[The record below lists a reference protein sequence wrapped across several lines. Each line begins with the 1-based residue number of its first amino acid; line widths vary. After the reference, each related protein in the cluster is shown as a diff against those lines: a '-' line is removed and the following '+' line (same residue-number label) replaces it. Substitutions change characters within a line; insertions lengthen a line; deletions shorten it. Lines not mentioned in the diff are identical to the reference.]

1 MSRGFASSRIALLS
15 ALLFACFAGLGTR
28 LVWLHVI
35 DRDAIL
41 RPVARARPMLIP
53 ETARRGDILDS
64 RGARLATSRS
74 EVVLGVDP
82 HSLLPKDRRKWPEL
96 AALLDMREAELE
108 EKFTPRYAAPAA
120 EVPAVPKAVV
130 RATVDG
136 EADAD
141 DADGAA
147 APALTFDF
155 SPRVAAAESAAG
167 TDEEVDPTA
176 DPRQPRPILWVKLR
190 GDVPES
196 LHERIKRLNIQGVYG
211 RRVYRRVYP
220 SNQLGSHVIGFLNRE
235 QQAVTGLEA
244 YADFY
249 LRGQQ
254 GWRLGE
260 RDGRN
265 RELPQ
270 FAVREVPRFDGYN
283 VKLSID
289 AIVQDIVEQ
298 ELAAVGAKF
307 RPAKASIIVSDTDG
321 FILAMANYPTFNP
334 NEYNKVPKEEE
345 ARLKNVAVTDVY
357 EPGSVFKIVPAAAAL
372 EEHLVTTGTVIDCGV
387 DRVTLGGRVL
397 KLPAEDH
404 AMGRLSVAE
413 VISHSSNRGA
423 AQLGMMLGDERLH
436 RYATAFGFGRRLGF
450 PFGEARGTLHPY
462 RKWYPIDITRIPMG
476 HTVSATVL
484 QMHQAMSVIA
494 SGGVLLRPQIIRQVT
509 SPSGDVVY
517 AYDRA
522 ELGRAVSP
530 ETAAAVARMLIGVT
544 QKGGTAPNAAIEGFD
559 VAGKTG
565 TSQKIIGGRY
575 SNQHHVGSFV
585 GFFPAQ
591 RPRVVISVVVDDADR
606 TAAGGNAYGRV
617 VAAPSFKRIGE
628 RLIPIL
634 GIRPN
639 GESAVPRLLA
649 RNDGGRR

>member
-1 MSRGFASSRIALLS
+1 MSRGFASHRIAFLGVT
-15 ALLFACFAGLGTR
+15 LFACFAGLGVR
-28 LVWLHVI
+28 LVWLHVV
-35 DRDAIL
+35 DRDSIL
-41 RPVARARPMLIP
+41 RPVVRARPMLIP
-53 ETARRGDILDS
+53 ETARRGDILDA

-74 EVVLGVDP
+74 EIVLGVDP
-82 HSLLPKDRRKWPEL
+82 HSLVPKDRRKWPEL
-96 AALLDMREAELE
+96 AALIGMPEDELR
-108 EKFTPRYAAPAA
+108 EKFTPRYAPPAGEAPAPRT
-120 EVPAVPKAVV
+120 VMKPA
-130 RATVDG
+130 
-136 EADAD
+136 AD
-141 DADGAA
+141 DDDDG
-147 APALTFDF
+147 APALAFDF
-155 SPRVAAAESAAG
+155 SPRATPPADSVGHEEE
-167 TDEEVDPTA
+167 TDPAA
-176 DPRQPRPILWVKLR
+176 DPREPRPILWVKLR
-190 GDVPES
+190 DDVPES
-196 LHERIKRLNIQGVYG
+196 LHETIRRLNIQGVYG

-220 SNQLGSHVIGFLNRE
+220 SSQLGSHIIGFVNRE
-235 QQAVTGLEA
+235 QQAAAGLEA

-283 VKLSID
+283 VRLSID
-289 AIVQDIVEQ
+289 STVQDIVEQ
-298 ELAAVGAKF
+298 ELAALAAKF

-321 FILAMANYPTFNP
+321 FILAMANHPTFNP
-334 NEYNKVPKEEE
+334 NEYNKVPKDEE
-345 ARLKNVAVTDVY
+345 ARMKNIAVTDVY

-372 EEHLVTTGTVIDCGV
+372 EERLVSARTVIDCGV
-387 DRVTLGGRVL
+387 DRATYNGRVL

-413 VISHSSNRGA
+413 IISHSSNRGA
-423 AQLGMMLGDERLH
+423 AQLGMLLGEERLH
-436 RYATAFGFGRRLGF
+436 RYASAFGFGTRLGF
-450 PFGEARGTLHPY
+450 PTGEVRGTLHPF

-476 HTVSATVL
+476 HTVSSTVL

-494 SGGVLLRPQIIRQVT
+494 SGGVLLRPQIIRQIT
-509 SPSGDVVY
+509 SATGDVVY

-522 ELGRAVSP
+522 EIGRAVSP
-530 ETAAAVARMLIGVT
+530 ETAAEVARMLIGVT
-544 QKGGTAPNAAIEGFD
+544 RQGGTAPNAAIEGFD

-565 TSQKIIGGRY
+565 TSQKIIDGRY
-575 SNQHHVGSFV
+575 SNRHHVGSFV

-606 TAAGGNAYGRV
+606 TAAGGNGYGRV

-634 GIRPN
+634 GIRPG
-639 GESAVPRLLA
+639 GEPAVPRLLA

>member
-1 MSRGFASSRIALLS
+1 
-15 ALLFACFAGLGTR
+15 
-28 LVWLHVI
+28 V
-35 DRDAIL
+35 
-41 RPVARARPMLIP
+41 
-53 ETARRGDILDS
+53 
-64 RGARLATSRS
+64 
-74 EVVLGVDP
+74 
-82 HSLLPKDRRKWPEL
+82 
-96 AALLDMREAELE
+96 
-108 EKFTPRYAAPAA
+108 
-120 EVPAVPKAVV
+120 
-130 RATVDG
+130 
-136 EADAD
+136 
-141 DADGAA
+141 
-147 APALTFDF
+147 
-155 SPRVAAAESAAG
+155 
-167 TDEEVDPTA
+167 
-176 DPRQPRPILWVKLR
+176 
-190 GDVPES
+190 
-196 LHERIKRLNIQGVYG
+196 
-211 RRVYRRVYP
+211 
-220 SNQLGSHVIGFLNRE
+220 NRE
-235 QQAVTGLEA
+235 QQAAAGLES

-283 VKLSID
+283 VRLSID
-289 AIVQDIVEQ
+289 STVQDIVEQ
-298 ELAAVGAKF
+298 ELAALAAKF

-321 FILAMANYPTFNP
+321 FILAMANHPTFNP

-345 ARLKNVAVTDVY
+345 ARMKNIAVTDVY

-372 EEHLVTTGTVIDCGV
+372 EERLVSARTVIDCGV
-387 DRVTLGGRVL
+387 DRATYNGRVL

-413 VISHSSNRGA
+413 IISHSSNRGA
-423 AQLGMMLGDERLH
+423 AQLGMLLGEERLH
-436 RYATAFGFGRRLGF
+436 RYASAFGFGTRLGF
-450 PFGEARGTLHPY
+450 PTGEVRGTLHPF

-476 HTVSATVL
+476 HTVSSTVL

-494 SGGVLLRPQIIRQVT
+494 SGGVLLRPQIIRQIT
-509 SPSGDVVY
+509 SATGDVVY

-522 ELGRAVSP
+522 EIGRAVSP
-530 ETAAAVARMLIGVT
+530 ETAAEVARMLIGVT
-544 QKGGTAPNAAIEGFD
+544 RQGGTAPNAAIEGFD

-565 TSQKIIGGRY
+565 TSQKIIDGRY
-575 SNQHHVGSFV
+575 SNRHHVGSFV

-606 TAAGGNAYGRV
+606 TAAGGNGYGRV

-634 GIRPN
+634 GIRPG
-639 GESAVPRLLA
+639 GEPAVPRLLA

>member
-1 MSRGFASSRIALLS
+1 MSRGFSSSYRIVLLGS
-15 ALLFACFAGLGTR
+15 VLFACFAGLGTR
-28 LVWLHVI
+28 LVWVHVI
-35 DRDAIL
+35 DREAIL
-41 RPVARARPMLIP
+41 RPVVRARPMLIP
-53 ETARRGDILDS
+53 ETARRGDILDA

-74 EVVLGVDP
+74 EIVLGVDP
-82 HSLLPKDRRKWPEL
+82 HSLLAKDRRKWPEL
-96 AALLDMREAELE
+96 AALIGMPEEELR
-108 EKFTPRYAAPAA
+108 EKFTPRYAAPVA
-120 EVPAVPKAVV
+120 EAPAPGPVV
-130 RATVDG
+130 HVSADG
-136 EADAD
+136 DADAADAD
-141 DADGAA
+141 
-147 APALTFDF
+147 APAPGLTFDF
-155 SPRVAAAESAAG
+155 SPRAAAAPAAA
-167 TDEEVDPTA
+167 DEETDPSA

-190 GDVPES
+190 DDVPES
-196 LHERIKRLNIQGVYG
+196 LHERIRKLNVQGVYG

-220 SNQLGSHVIGFLNRE
+220 SNQLGAHVVGFVNRE

-289 AIVQDIVEQ
+289 SIVQDIVEQ
-298 ELAAVGAKF
+298 ELAALAAKF
-307 RPAKASIIVSDTDG
+307 RPAKASIIVSDADG
-321 FILAMANYPTFNP
+321 FILAMANHPTFNP

-372 EEHLVTTGTVIDCGV
+372 EERLVTAATVIDCGI
-387 DRVTLGGRVL
+387 DRVTRGGRVL
-397 KLPAEDH
+397 RLPAEDH
-404 AMGRLSVAE
+404 AMGRLNVAE
-413 VISHSSNRGA
+413 VMSHSSNRGA
-423 AQLGMMLGDERLH
+423 AQLGMMLGEERLH
-436 RYATAFGFGRRLGF
+436 RYATAFGFGTRLGF
-450 PFGEARGTLHPY
+450 PFGEVRGTLHPH

-494 SGGVLLRPQIIRQVT
+494 SSGVLLRPQVIRQIT
-509 SPSGDVVY
+509 SAAGDVVY

-522 ELGRAVSP
+522 EIGRVVSP
-530 ETAAAVARMLIGVT
+530 ETAAAVGRMLVGVT

-585 GFFPAQ
+585 GYFPAQ

-606 TAAGGNAYGRV
+606 AATGGNAYGRV

-634 GIRPN
+634 GIRPG
-639 GESAVPRLLA
+639 GESTVPRLLA
-649 RNDGGRR
+649 RSEGGRR

>member
-1 MSRGFASSRIALLS
+1 MSRGFASQRVAFLG
-15 ALLFACFAGLGTR
+15 AALFACFTGLGVR
-28 LVWLHVI
+28 LVWLHVV

-41 RPVARARPMLIP
+41 RPVVRARPMLIP
-53 ETARRGDILDS
+53 ETARRGDILDA

-74 EVVLGVDP
+74 EIVLGVDP
-82 HSLLPKDRRKWPEL
+82 HSLIPKDRRKWPEL
-96 AALLDMREAELE
+96 AALIGMSEEELR
-108 EKFTPRYAAPAA
+108 EKFTPRYAPPAGEASVPRPAVKPAA
-120 EVPAVPKAVV
+120 DDEG
-130 RATVDG
+130 DG
-136 EADAD
+136 
-141 DADGAA
+141 
-147 APALTFDF
+147 APALTFDL
-155 SPRVAAAESAAG
+155 SPRALPAADAVG
-167 TDEEVDPTA
+167 HDEETDPSA
-176 DPRQPRPILWVKLR
+176 DPREPRPILWVKLR
-190 GDVPES
+190 DDVPES
-196 LHERIKRLNIQGVYG
+196 LHETIRRLNIQGVYG

-220 SNQLGSHVIGFLNRE
+220 SNQLGSHVIGFVNRE
-235 QQAVTGLEA
+235 QQAAAGLES

-283 VKLSID
+283 VRLSID
-289 AIVQDIVEQ
+289 STVQDIVEQ
-298 ELAAVGAKF
+298 ELAALAAKF

-321 FILAMANYPTFNP
+321 FILAMANHPTFNP
-334 NEYNKVPKEEE
+334 NEYNKVPKDEE
-345 ARLKNVAVTDVY
+345 ARMKNIAVTDVY

-372 EEHLVTTGTVIDCGV
+372 EERLVSARTVIDCGV
-387 DRVTLGGRVL
+387 DRATYNGRVL

-423 AQLGMMLGDERLH
+423 AQLGMLLGEERLH
-436 RYATAFGFGRRLGF
+436 RYASAFGFGTRLGF
-450 PFGEARGTLHPY
+450 PTGEVRGTLHPF

-476 HTVSATVL
+476 HTVSSTVL

-494 SGGVLLRPQIIRQVT
+494 SGGVLLRPQIIRQIT
-509 SPSGDVVY
+509 SATGDVVY

-522 ELGRAVSP
+522 EIGRAVSP
-530 ETAAAVARMLIGVT
+530 ETAAEVARMLIGVT
-544 QKGGTAPNAAIEGFD
+544 RQGGTAPNAAIEGFD

-565 TSQKIIGGRY
+565 TSQKIIDGRY
-575 SNQHHVGSFV
+575 SNRHHVGSFV

-606 TAAGGNAYGRV
+606 TAAGGNGYGRV

-634 GIRPN
+634 GIRPG
-639 GESAVPRLLA
+639 GEPAVPRLLA

>member
-1 MSRGFASSRIALLS
+1 MSRGFTSNRIAVLGVT
-15 ALLFACFAGLGTR
+15 LFACFAGLGVR
-28 LVWLHVI
+28 LVWLHVV
-35 DRDAIL
+35 DRDSIL
-41 RPVARARPMLIP
+41 RPVVRARPMLIP
-53 ETARRGDILDS
+53 ETARRGDILDA

-74 EVVLGVDP
+74 EIVLGVDP
-82 HSLLPKDRRKWPEL
+82 HSLVPKDRRKWPEL
-96 AALLDMREAELE
+96 AALIGMPEDELR
-108 EKFTPRYAAPAA
+108 EKFTPRYAPPAGEAPA
-120 EVPAVPKAVV
+120 P
-130 RATVDG
+130 RTVMKL
-136 EADAD
+136 AAD
-141 DADGAA
+141 DDGDDN
-147 APALTFDF
+147 APALAFDF
-155 SPRVAAAESAAG
+155 SPRATPPADAVGHEEE
-167 TDEEVDPTA
+167 TDPAA
-176 DPRQPRPILWVKLR
+176 DPREPRPILWVKLR
-190 GDVPES
+190 DDVPES
-196 LHERIKRLNIQGVYG
+196 LHETIRRLNIQGVYG

-220 SNQLGSHVIGFLNRE
+220 SNQLGSHIIGFVNRE
-235 QQAVTGLEA
+235 QQAAAGLEA

-283 VKLSID
+283 VRLSID
-289 AIVQDIVEQ
+289 STVQDIVEQ
-298 ELAAVGAKF
+298 ELAALAAKF

-334 NEYNKVPKEEE
+334 NEYNKVPKDEE
-345 ARLKNVAVTDVY
+345 ARMKNIAVTDVY

-372 EEHLVTTGTVIDCGV
+372 EERLVSARTVIDCGV
-387 DRVTLGGRVL
+387 DRSTYNGRVL

-413 VISHSSNRGA
+413 IISHSSNRGA
-423 AQLGMMLGDERLH
+423 AQLGMMLGEERLH
-436 RYATAFGFGRRLGF
+436 RYASAFGFGTRLGF
-450 PFGEARGTLHPY
+450 PTGEVRGTLHPY
-462 RKWYPIDITRIPMG
+462 KKWYPIDITRIPMG
-476 HTVSATVL
+476 HTVSSTVL

-494 SGGVLLRPQIIRQVT
+494 SGGVLLRPQIIRQIT
-509 SPSGDVVY
+509 SPTGDIVY

-522 ELGRAVSP
+522 EIGRAVSP
-530 ETAAAVARMLIGVT
+530 ETAAEVARMLIGVT
-544 QKGGTAPNAAIEGFD
+544 KQGGTATNAAIEGFD

-565 TSQKIIGGRY
+565 TSQKIIDGRY
-575 SNQHHVGSFV
+575 SNRHHVGSFV

-606 TAAGGNAYGRV
+606 TAAGGNGYGRV

-634 GIRPN
+634 GIRPG

-649 RNDGGRR
+649 RNEGGRR

>member
-1 MSRGFASSRIALLS
+1 MSRGFASQRVAFLG
-15 ALLFACFAGLGTR
+15 AALFACFTGLGVR
-28 LVWLHVI
+28 LVWLHVV

-41 RPVARARPMLIP
+41 RPVVRARPMLIP
-53 ETARRGDILDS
+53 ETARRGDILDA

-74 EVVLGVDP
+74 EIVLGVDP
-82 HSLLPKDRRKWPEL
+82 HSLIPKDRRKWPEL
-96 AALLDMREAELE
+96 AALIGMSEEELR
-108 EKFTPRYAAPAA
+108 EKFTPRYAPPAGEAPVPRPAVKPAA
-120 EVPAVPKAVV
+120 DDEG
-130 RATVDG
+130 DG
-136 EADAD
+136 
-141 DADGAA
+141 
-147 APALTFDF
+147 APALTFDL
-155 SPRVAAAESAAG
+155 SPRALPAADAVG
-167 TDEEVDPTA
+167 HDEETDPSA
-176 DPRQPRPILWVKLR
+176 DPREPRPILWVKLR
-190 GDVPES
+190 DDVPES
-196 LHERIKRLNIQGVYG
+196 LHETIRRLNIQGVYG

-220 SNQLGSHVIGFLNRE
+220 SNQLGSHVIGFVNRE
-235 QQAVTGLEA
+235 QQAAAGLES

-283 VKLSID
+283 VRLSID
-289 AIVQDIVEQ
+289 STVQDIVEQ
-298 ELAAVGAKF
+298 ELAALAAKF

-321 FILAMANYPTFNP
+321 FILAMANHPTFNP
-334 NEYNKVPKEEE
+334 NEYNKVPKDEE
-345 ARLKNVAVTDVY
+345 ARMKNIAVTDVY

-372 EEHLVTTGTVIDCGV
+372 EERLVSARTVIDCGV
-387 DRVTLGGRVL
+387 DRATYNGRVL

-423 AQLGMMLGDERLH
+423 AQLGMLLGEERLH
-436 RYATAFGFGRRLGF
+436 RYASAFGFGTRLGF
-450 PFGEARGTLHPY
+450 PTGEVRGTLHPF

-476 HTVSATVL
+476 HTVSSTVL

-494 SGGVLLRPQIIRQVT
+494 SGGVLLRPQIIRQIT
-509 SPSGDVVY
+509 SATGDVVY

-522 ELGRAVSP
+522 EIGRAVSP
-530 ETAAAVARMLIGVT
+530 ETAAEVARMLIGVT
-544 QKGGTAPNAAIEGFD
+544 RQGGTAPNAAIEGFD

-565 TSQKIIGGRY
+565 TSQKIIDGRY
-575 SNQHHVGSFV
+575 SNRHHVGSFV

-606 TAAGGNAYGRV
+606 TAAGGNGYGRV

-634 GIRPN
+634 GVRPG
-639 GESAVPRLLA
+639 GEPAVPRLLA

>member
-1 MSRGFASSRIALLS
+1 MSRGFASHRIAFLGV
-15 ALLFACFAGLGTR
+15 ALFACFTGLGVR
-28 LVWLHVI
+28 LVWLHVV

-41 RPVARARPMLIP
+41 RPVVRARPMLIP
-53 ETARRGDILDS
+53 ETARRGDILDA

-74 EVVLGVDP
+74 EIVLGVDP
-82 HSLLPKDRRKWPEL
+82 HSLVPKDRRKWPEL
-96 AALLDMREAELE
+96 AALIGMPEDELR
-108 EKFTPRYAAPAA
+108 EKFTPRYAPPAG
-120 EVPAVPKAVV
+120 EPTTPRPVV
-130 RATVDG
+130 KPVV
-136 EADAD
+136 AD
-141 DADGAA
+141 DDGDG
-147 APALTFDF
+147 APALAFDL
-155 SPRVAAAESAAG
+155 SPRAADVNSSEEE
-167 TDEEVDPTA
+167 TDPSA
-176 DPRQPRPILWVKLR
+176 DPREPRPILWVKLR
-190 GDVPES
+190 DDVPES
-196 LHERIKRLNIQGVYG
+196 LHETIRRLNIQGVYG

-220 SNQLGSHVIGFLNRE
+220 SNQLGSHLIGFVNRE
-235 QQAVTGLEA
+235 QQAAAGLEA

-283 VKLSID
+283 VRLSID
-289 AIVQDIVEQ
+289 STVQDIVEQ
-298 ELAAVGAKF
+298 ELAALAAKF

-321 FILAMANYPTFNP
+321 FILAMANHPTFNP
-334 NEYNKVPKEEE
+334 NEYNKVPKDEE
-345 ARLKNVAVTDVY
+345 ARMKNIAVTDVY

-372 EEHLVTTGTVIDCGV
+372 EERLVSARTVIDCGV
-387 DRVTLGGRVL
+387 DRATYNGRVL

-423 AQLGMMLGDERLH
+423 AQLGMMLGEERLH
-436 RYATAFGFGRRLGF
+436 RYASAFGFGTRLGF
-450 PFGEARGTLHPY
+450 PTGEVRGMLHPY
-462 RKWYPIDITRIPMG
+462 KKWYPIDITRIPMG
-476 HTVSATVL
+476 HTVSSTVL

-494 SGGVLLRPQIIRQVT
+494 SGGVLLRPQIIRQIT
-509 SPSGDVVY
+509 SPTGDIVY

-522 ELGRAVSP
+522 EIGRAVSP
-530 ETAAAVARMLIGVT
+530 ETAAEVARMLIGVT
-544 QKGGTAPNAAIEGFD
+544 RQGGTAPNAAIEGFD

-565 TSQKIIGGRY
+565 TSQKIIDGRY
-575 SNQHHVGSFV
+575 SNRHHVGSFV

-606 TAAGGNAYGRV
+606 TAAGGNGYGRV

-634 GIRPN
+634 GIRPG

>member
-1 MSRGFASSRIALLS
+1 MSRGFASNRIALLGVV
-15 ALLFACFAGLGTR
+15 LFACFSGLGVR
-28 LVWLHVI
+28 LVWLHVV
-35 DRDAIL
+35 DREAIL
-41 RPVARARPMLIP
+41 RPVVRARPMLIP
-53 ETARRGDILDS
+53 EMARRGDILDS

-74 EVVLGVDP
+74 EIVLGVDP

-96 AALLDMREAELE
+96 AALIGMPEEEMR
-108 EKFTPRYAAPAA
+108 EKFTPRYAAPAPEA
-120 EVPAVPKAVV
+120 PPSRPVVKKVDDDDGDGVPAF
-130 RATVDG
+130 
-136 EADAD
+136 
-141 DADGAA
+141 
-147 APALTFDF
+147 TFDL
-155 SPRVAAAESAAG
+155 SPPAAAAENGAEEE
-167 TDEEVDPTA
+167 TDPSA

-190 GDVPES
+190 DDVPES
-196 LHERIKRLNIQGVYG
+196 LHEKIRRLNIQGVYG

-220 SNQLGSHVIGFLNRE
+220 SNQLGSHLIGFVNRE
-235 QQAVTGLEA
+235 QQAAAGLEA

-283 VKLSID
+283 VRLSID
-289 AIVQDIVEQ
+289 STVQDIVEQ
-298 ELAAVGAKF
+298 ELAALAGKF

-321 FILAMANYPTFNP
+321 FILAMANHPTFNP

-345 ARLKNVAVTDVY
+345 ARMKNVAVTDVY

-372 EEHLVTTGTVIDCGV
+372 EERLVSSRTVIDCSV
-387 DRVTLGGRVL
+387 DRVTYNGRAL

-413 VISHSSNRGA
+413 IISHSSNRGA
-423 AQLGMMLGDERLH
+423 AQLGMMLGEERLH
-436 RYATAFGFGRRLGF
+436 RYASAFGFGTRLGF
-450 PFGEARGTLHPY
+450 PTGEVRGTLHPH

-494 SGGVLLRPQIIRQVT
+494 TGGVLLRPQIIRQIT
-509 SPSGDVVY
+509 SPTGDVVY

-522 ELGRAVSP
+522 EIGRVVSP
-530 ETAAAVARMLIGVT
+530 ETAAEVARMLVGVT
-544 QKGGTAPNAAIEGFD
+544 LPGGTATNAAIEGFD

-565 TSQKIIGGRY
+565 TSQKIIDGRY
-575 SNQHHVGSFV
+575 SNRHHVGSFV

-606 TAAGGNAYGRV
+606 ASAGGNGYGRV

-634 GIRPN
+634 GIRP
-639 GESAVPRLLA
+639 GGGSGVPRLLA
-649 RNDGGRR
+649 RHEGGRR

>member
-1 MSRGFASSRIALLS
+1 MSRGFASNRIALLGVV
-15 ALLFACFAGLGTR
+15 LFACFSGLGVR
-28 LVWLHVI
+28 LVWLHVV
-35 DRDAIL
+35 DREAIL
-41 RPVARARPMLIP
+41 RPVVRARPMLIP
-53 ETARRGDILDS
+53 EMARRGDILDS

-74 EVVLGVDP
+74 EIVLGVDP

-96 AALLDMREAELE
+96 AALIGMPEEELR
-108 EKFTPRYAAPAA
+108 EKFTPRYAAPAPEA
-120 EVPAVPKAVV
+120 PAPRPVVKKVDDDDGDGVPAF
-130 RATVDG
+130 
-136 EADAD
+136 
-141 DADGAA
+141 
-147 APALTFDF
+147 TFDL
-155 SPRVAAAESAAG
+155 SPPAAAAEDG
-167 TDEEVDPTA
+167 VEEETDPSA

-190 GDVPES
+190 DDVPES
-196 LHERIKRLNIQGVYG
+196 LHEKIRRLNIQGVYG

-220 SNQLGSHVIGFLNRE
+220 SNQLGSHLIGFVNRE
-235 QQAVTGLEA
+235 QQAAAGLEA

-249 LRGQQ
+249 LCGQQ

-283 VKLSID
+283 VRLSID
-289 AIVQDIVEQ
+289 STVQDIVEQ
-298 ELAAVGAKF
+298 ELAALAGKF

-321 FILAMANYPTFNP
+321 FILAMANHPTFNP

-345 ARLKNVAVTDVY
+345 ARMKNVAVTDVY

-372 EEHLVTTGTVIDCGV
+372 EERLVSSRTVIDCSI
-387 DRVTLGGRVL
+387 DRVTYNGRAL

-413 VISHSSNRGA
+413 IISHSSNRGA
-423 AQLGMMLGDERLH
+423 AQLGMMLGEERLH
-436 RYATAFGFGRRLGF
+436 RYAGAFGFGTRLGF
-450 PFGEARGTLHPY
+450 PTGEVRGTLHPH

-494 SGGVLLRPQIIRQVT
+494 TGGVLLRPQIIRQIT
-509 SPSGDVVY
+509 SPTGDVVY

-522 ELGRAVSP
+522 EIGRVVSP
-530 ETAAAVARMLIGVT
+530 ETAAEVARMLVGVT
-544 QKGGTAPNAAIEGFD
+544 LPGGTATNAAIEGFD

-565 TSQKIIGGRY
+565 TSQKIIDGRY
-575 SNQHHVGSFV
+575 SNRHHVGSFV

-606 TAAGGNAYGRV
+606 AAAGGNGYGRV

-634 GIRPN
+634 GIRP
-639 GESAVPRLLA
+639 GGGSGVPRLLA
-649 RNDGGRR
+649 RHEGGRR

>member
-1 MSRGFASSRIALLS
+1 MSRGFASNRIALLGVV
-15 ALLFACFAGLGTR
+15 LFACFTGLGVR
-28 LVWLHVI
+28 LVWLHVV
-35 DRDAIL
+35 DREDIL
-41 RPVARARPMLIP
+41 RPVVRARPMLIP
-53 ETARRGDILDS
+53 EMARRGDILDA

-74 EVVLGVDP
+74 EIVLGVDP
-82 HSLLPKDRRKWPEL
+82 HSLLPKDRKKWPEL
-96 AALLDMREAELE
+96 AALIGMPEEELG
-108 EKFTPRYAAPAA
+108 EKFTPRYAAPAPETPPPQPVVTKA
-120 EVPAVPKAVV
+120 EN
-130 RATVDG
+130 
-136 EADAD
+136 AD
-141 DADGAA
+141 DGGDGVAA
-147 APALTFDF
+147 FTFDL
-155 SPRVAAAESAAG
+155 SPTAVAAESAG
-167 TDEEVDPTA
+167 EEETDPSA

-190 GDVPES
+190 DDVPES
-196 LHERIKRLNIQGVYG
+196 LHEKIRRLNIQGVYG

-220 SNQLGSHVIGFLNRE
+220 SNQLGSHLIGFVNRE
-235 QQAVTGLEA
+235 QQAAAGLES

-283 VKLSID
+283 VRLSID
-289 AIVQDIVEQ
+289 STVQDIVEQ
-298 ELAAVGAKF
+298 ELAALAAKF

-321 FILAMANYPTFNP
+321 FILAMANHPTFNP

-345 ARLKNVAVTDVY
+345 VRMKNVAVTDVY

-372 EEHLVTTGTVIDCGV
+372 EERLVSSRTVIDCGV
-387 DRVTLGGRVL
+387 DRLTYNGRVL

-413 VISHSSNRGA
+413 IISHSSNRGA
-423 AQLGMMLGDERLH
+423 AQLGMMLGEERLH
-436 RYATAFGFGRRLGF
+436 RYASAFGFGARLGF
-450 PFGEARGTLHPY
+450 PNGEVRGKLHPVK
-462 RKWYPIDITRIPMG
+462 KWYPIDITRIPMG
-476 HTVSATVL
+476 HTVSSTVL

-494 SGGVLLRPQIIRQVT
+494 TGGVLLRPQIIRQIT
-509 SPSGDVVY
+509 SPTGDVVY

-522 ELGRAVSP
+522 EIGRAVSP
-530 ETAAAVARMLIGVT
+530 ETAAEVARMLIGVT
-544 QKGGTAPNAAIEGFD
+544 RQGGTATNAAIEGFD

-565 TSQKIIGGRY
+565 TSQKIIDGRY
-575 SNQHHVGSFV
+575 SNRHHVGSFV

-606 TAAGGNAYGRV
+606 AAAGGNGYGRV

-634 GIRPN
+634 GIRPG
-639 GESAVPRLLA
+639 GEPGVPRLLA
-649 RNDGGRR
+649 RHEGGRR

>member
-1 MSRGFASSRIALLS
+1 MSRGFASQRVAFLG
-15 ALLFACFAGLGTR
+15 AALFACFTGLGVR
-28 LVWLHVI
+28 LVWLHVV

-41 RPVARARPMLIP
+41 RPVVRARPMLIP
-53 ETARRGDILDS
+53 ETARRGDILDA

-74 EVVLGVDP
+74 EIVLGVDP
-82 HSLLPKDRRKWPEL
+82 HSLIPKDRRKWPEL
-96 AALLDMREAELE
+96 AALIGMTEEELR
-108 EKFTPRYAAPAA
+108 EKFTPRYAPPAGEAPVPRPAVKPAA
-120 EVPAVPKAVV
+120 DDEG
-130 RATVDG
+130 DG
-136 EADAD
+136 
-141 DADGAA
+141 
-147 APALTFDF
+147 APALTFDL
-155 SPRVAAAESAAG
+155 SPRALPAADAVG
-167 TDEEVDPTA
+167 HDEETDPSA
-176 DPRQPRPILWVKLR
+176 DPREPRPILWVKLR
-190 GDVPES
+190 DDVPES
-196 LHERIKRLNIQGVYG
+196 LHETIRRLNIQGVYG

-220 SNQLGSHVIGFLNRE
+220 SNQLGSHVIGFVNRE
-235 QQAVTGLEA
+235 QQAAAGLES

-283 VKLSID
+283 VRLSID
-289 AIVQDIVEQ
+289 STVQDIVEQ
-298 ELAAVGAKF
+298 ELAALAAKF

-321 FILAMANYPTFNP
+321 FILAMANHPTFNP
-334 NEYNKVPKEEE
+334 NEYNKVPKDEE
-345 ARLKNVAVTDVY
+345 ARMKNIAVTDVY

-372 EEHLVTTGTVIDCGV
+372 EERLVSARTVIDCGV
-387 DRVTLGGRVL
+387 DRATYNGRVL

-413 VISHSSNRGA
+413 IISHSSNRGA
-423 AQLGMMLGDERLH
+423 AQLGMLLGEERLH
-436 RYATAFGFGRRLGF
+436 RYASAFGFGTRLGF
-450 PFGEARGTLHPY
+450 PTGEVRGTLHPF

-476 HTVSATVL
+476 HTVSSTVL

-494 SGGVLLRPQIIRQVT
+494 SGGVLLRPQIIRQIT
-509 SPSGDVVY
+509 SATGDVVY

-522 ELGRAVSP
+522 EIGRAVSP
-530 ETAAAVARMLIGVT
+530 ETAAEVARMLIGVT
-544 QKGGTAPNAAIEGFD
+544 RQGGTAPNAAIEGFD

-565 TSQKIIGGRY
+565 TSQKIIDGRY
-575 SNQHHVGSFV
+575 SNRHHVGSFV

-606 TAAGGNAYGRV
+606 TAAGGNGYGRV

-634 GIRPN
+634 GIRPG
-639 GESAVPRLLA
+639 GEPAVPRLLA

>member
-1 MSRGFASSRIALLS
+1 MSRGFASQRVAFLG
-15 ALLFACFAGLGTR
+15 AALFACFTGLGVR
-28 LVWLHVI
+28 LVWLHVV

-41 RPVARARPMLIP
+41 RPVVRARPMLIP
-53 ETARRGDILDS
+53 ETARRGDILDA

-74 EVVLGVDP
+74 EIVLGVDP
-82 HSLLPKDRRKWPEL
+82 HSLIPKDRRKWPEL
-96 AALLDMREAELE
+96 AALIGMTEEELR
-108 EKFTPRYAAPAA
+108 EKFTSRYAPPAGEAPVPRPAVKPAA
-120 EVPAVPKAVV
+120 DDEG
-130 RATVDG
+130 DG
-136 EADAD
+136 
-141 DADGAA
+141 
-147 APALTFDF
+147 APALTFDL
-155 SPRVAAAESAAG
+155 SPRALPAADAVG
-167 TDEEVDPTA
+167 HDEETDPSA
-176 DPRQPRPILWVKLR
+176 DPREPRPILWVKLR
-190 GDVPES
+190 DDVPES
-196 LHERIKRLNIQGVYG
+196 LHETIRRLNIQGVYG

-220 SNQLGSHVIGFLNRE
+220 SNQLGSHVIGFVNRE
-235 QQAVTGLEA
+235 QQAAAGLES

-283 VKLSID
+283 VRLSID
-289 AIVQDIVEQ
+289 STVQDIVEQ
-298 ELAAVGAKF
+298 ELAALAAKF

-321 FILAMANYPTFNP
+321 FILAMANHPTFNP
-334 NEYNKVPKEEE
+334 NEYNKVPKDEE
-345 ARLKNVAVTDVY
+345 ARMKNIAVTDVY

-372 EEHLVTTGTVIDCGV
+372 EERLVSARTVIDCGV
-387 DRVTLGGRVL
+387 DRATYNGRVL

-413 VISHSSNRGA
+413 IISHSSNRGA
-423 AQLGMMLGDERLH
+423 AQLGMLLGEERLH
-436 RYATAFGFGRRLGF
+436 RYASAFGFGTRLGF
-450 PFGEARGTLHPY
+450 PTGEVRGTLHPF

-476 HTVSATVL
+476 HTVSSTVL

-494 SGGVLLRPQIIRQVT
+494 SGGVLLRPQIIRQIT
-509 SPSGDVVY
+509 SATGDVVY

-522 ELGRAVSP
+522 EIGRAVSP
-530 ETAAAVARMLIGVT
+530 ETAAEVARMLIGVT
-544 QKGGTAPNAAIEGFD
+544 RQGGTAPNAAIEGFD

-565 TSQKIIGGRY
+565 TSQKIIDGRY
-575 SNQHHVGSFV
+575 SNRHHVGSFV

-606 TAAGGNAYGRV
+606 TAAGGNGYGRV

-634 GIRPN
+634 GIRPG
-639 GESAVPRLLA
+639 GEPAVPRLLA

>member
-1 MSRGFASSRIALLS
+1 MSRGFASNRIALLGVV
-15 ALLFACFAGLGTR
+15 LFACFSGLGVR
-28 LVWLHVI
+28 LVWLHVV
-35 DRDAIL
+35 DREAIL
-41 RPVARARPMLIP
+41 RPVVRARPMLIP
-53 ETARRGDILDS
+53 EMARRGDILDS

-74 EVVLGVDP
+74 EIVLGVDP

-96 AALLDMREAELE
+96 AALIGMPEEELR
-108 EKFTPRYAAPAA
+108 EKFTPRYAAPAPEA
-120 EVPAVPKAVV
+120 PPSRPVVKKVDDDDGDGVPAF
-130 RATVDG
+130 
-136 EADAD
+136 
-141 DADGAA
+141 
-147 APALTFDF
+147 TFDL
-155 SPRVAAAESAAG
+155 SPPAAAAENGAEEE
-167 TDEEVDPTA
+167 TDPSA

-190 GDVPES
+190 DDVPES
-196 LHERIKRLNIQGVYG
+196 LHEKIRRLNIQGVYG

-220 SNQLGSHVIGFLNRE
+220 SNQLGSHLIGFVNRE
-235 QQAVTGLEA
+235 QQAAAGLEA

-283 VKLSID
+283 VRLSID
-289 AIVQDIVEQ
+289 STVQDIVEQ
-298 ELAAVGAKF
+298 ELAALAGKF

-321 FILAMANYPTFNP
+321 FILAMANHPTFNP

-345 ARLKNVAVTDVY
+345 ARMKNVAVTDVY

-372 EEHLVTTGTVIDCGV
+372 EERLVSSRTVIDCSV
-387 DRVTLGGRVL
+387 DRVTYNGRAL

-413 VISHSSNRGA
+413 IISHSSNRGA
-423 AQLGMMLGDERLH
+423 AQLGMMLGEERLH
-436 RYATAFGFGRRLGF
+436 RYASAFGFGTRLGF
-450 PFGEARGTLHPY
+450 PTGEVRGTLHPH

-494 SGGVLLRPQIIRQVT
+494 TGGVLLRPQIIRQIT
-509 SPSGDVVY
+509 SPTGDVVY

-522 ELGRAVSP
+522 EIGRVVSP
-530 ETAAAVARMLIGVT
+530 ETAAEVARMLVGVT
-544 QKGGTAPNAAIEGFD
+544 LPGGTATNAAIEGFD

-565 TSQKIIGGRY
+565 TSQKIIDGRY
-575 SNQHHVGSFV
+575 SNRHHVGSFV

-606 TAAGGNAYGRV
+606 ASAGGNGYGRV

-634 GIRPN
+634 GIRP
-639 GESAVPRLLA
+639 GGGSGVPRLLA
-649 RNDGGRR
+649 RHEGGRR

>member
-1 MSRGFASSRIALLS
+1 MSRGFASNRIAVLGVT
-15 ALLFACFAGLGTR
+15 LFACFAGLGVR
-28 LVWLHVI
+28 LVWLHVV
-35 DRDAIL
+35 DRDSIL
-41 RPVARARPMLIP
+41 RPVVRARPMLIP
-53 ETARRGDILDS
+53 ETARRGDILDA

-74 EVVLGVDP
+74 EIVLGVDP
-82 HSLLPKDRRKWPEL
+82 HSLVPKDRRKWPEL
-96 AALLDMREAELE
+96 AALIGMPEDELR
-108 EKFTPRYAAPAA
+108 EKFTPRYAPPADEAPAA
-120 EVPAVPKAVV
+120 RPVLKPA
-130 RATVDG
+130 
-136 EADAD
+136 AD
-141 DADGAA
+141 DDDDN
-147 APALTFDF
+147 APALAFDF
-155 SPRVAAAESAAG
+155 SPRATPPADAVAGEEE
-167 TDEEVDPTA
+167 TDPSA
-176 DPRQPRPILWVKLR
+176 DPRDPRPILWVKLR
-190 GDVPES
+190 DDVPES
-196 LHERIKRLNIQGVYG
+196 LHETIRRLNIQGVYG

-220 SNQLGSHVIGFLNRE
+220 SNQLGSHVIGFVNRE
-235 QQAVTGLEA
+235 QQAAAGLEA

-283 VKLSID
+283 VRLSID
-289 AIVQDIVEQ
+289 STVQDIVEQ
-298 ELAAVGAKF
+298 ELTALAAKF

-334 NEYNKVPKEEE
+334 NEYNKVPKDEE
-345 ARLKNVAVTDVY
+345 ARMKNIAVTDVY

-372 EEHLVTTGTVIDCGV
+372 EERLVSARTVIDCGV
-387 DRVTLGGRVL
+387 DRATHNGRVL

-413 VISHSSNRGA
+413 IISHSSNRGA
-423 AQLGMMLGDERLH
+423 AQLGMLLGEERLH
-436 RYATAFGFGRRLGF
+436 RYASAFGFGTRLGF
-450 PFGEARGTLHPY
+450 PTGEVRGTLHPFK
-462 RKWYPIDITRIPMG
+462 KWYPIDITRIPMG
-476 HTVSATVL
+476 HTVSSTVL

-494 SGGVLLRPQIIRQVT
+494 SGGVLLRPQIIRQIT
-509 SPSGDVVY
+509 SSSGDVVY

-522 ELGRAVSP
+522 EIGRAVSP
-530 ETAAAVARMLIGVT
+530 ETAAEVARMLIGVT
-544 QKGGTAPNAAIEGFD
+544 RQGGTAPNAAIEGFD

-565 TSQKIIGGRY
+565 TSQKIIDGRY
-575 SNQHHVGSFV
+575 SNRHHVGSFV

-606 TAAGGNAYGRV
+606 TAAGGNGYGRV

-634 GIRPN
+634 GIRPG

-649 RNDGGRR
+649 RHEGGRR

>member
-1 MSRGFASSRIALLS
+1 MSRGFASQRVAFLG
-15 ALLFACFAGLGTR
+15 AALFACFTGLGVR
-28 LVWLHVI
+28 LVWLHVV

-41 RPVARARPMLIP
+41 RPVVRARPMLIP
-53 ETARRGDILDS
+53 ETARRGDILDA

-74 EVVLGVDP
+74 EIVLGVDP
-82 HSLLPKDRRKWPEL
+82 HSLIPKDRRKWPEL
-96 AALLDMREAELE
+96 ATLIGMTEEELR
-108 EKFTPRYAAPAA
+108 EKFTPRYAPPAGEAPVPRPAVKPAA
-120 EVPAVPKAVV
+120 DDEG
-130 RATVDG
+130 DG
-136 EADAD
+136 
-141 DADGAA
+141 
-147 APALTFDF
+147 APALTFDL
-155 SPRVAAAESAAG
+155 SPRALPAADAVG
-167 TDEEVDPTA
+167 HDEETDPSA
-176 DPRQPRPILWVKLR
+176 DPREPRPILWVKLR
-190 GDVPES
+190 DDVPES
-196 LHERIKRLNIQGVYG
+196 LHETIRRLNIQGVYG

-220 SNQLGSHVIGFLNRE
+220 SNQLGSHVIGFVNRE
-235 QQAVTGLEA
+235 QQAAAGLES

-283 VKLSID
+283 VRLSID
-289 AIVQDIVEQ
+289 STVQDIVEQ
-298 ELAAVGAKF
+298 ELAALAAKF

-321 FILAMANYPTFNP
+321 FILAMANHPTFNP
-334 NEYNKVPKEEE
+334 NEYNKVPKDEE
-345 ARLKNVAVTDVY
+345 ARMKNIAVTDVY

-372 EEHLVTTGTVIDCGV
+372 EERLVSARTVIDCGV
-387 DRVTLGGRVL
+387 DRATYNGRVL

-413 VISHSSNRGA
+413 IISHSSNRGA
-423 AQLGMMLGDERLH
+423 AQLGMLLGEERLH
-436 RYATAFGFGRRLGF
+436 RYASAFGFGTRLGF
-450 PFGEARGTLHPY
+450 PTGEVRGTLHPF

-476 HTVSATVL
+476 HTVSSTVL

-494 SGGVLLRPQIIRQVT
+494 SGGVLLRPQIIRQIT
-509 SPSGDVVY
+509 SATGDVVY

-522 ELGRAVSP
+522 EIGRAVSP
-530 ETAAAVARMLIGVT
+530 ETAAEVARMLIGVT
-544 QKGGTAPNAAIEGFD
+544 RQGGTAPNAAIEGFD

-565 TSQKIIGGRY
+565 TSQKIIDGRY
-575 SNQHHVGSFV
+575 SNRHHVGSFV

-606 TAAGGNAYGRV
+606 TAAGGNGYGRV

-634 GIRPN
+634 GIRPG
-639 GESAVPRLLA
+639 GEPAVPRLLA